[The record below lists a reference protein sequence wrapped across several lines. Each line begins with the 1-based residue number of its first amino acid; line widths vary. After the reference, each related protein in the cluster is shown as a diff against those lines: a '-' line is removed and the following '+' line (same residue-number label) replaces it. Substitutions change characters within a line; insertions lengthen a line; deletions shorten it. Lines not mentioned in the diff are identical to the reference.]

1 MPAGGL
7 MRHAVM
13 LGSRRLSY
21 LEAGHPAGRVLVL
34 LHAFPLTAQMWLPQ
48 LLAPR
53 DRWRLIAPDL
63 AGLGST
69 DDHDS
74 EPPVLDD
81 YVSDVT
87 ALLDRLEIRRAHIG
101 GLSLGGYTALA
112 VARMAPDRVDG
123 MVLADTKAP
132 ADTAEGRAARDRL
145 IATLDAGG
153 PDAVAAEM
161 LPRLVGAT
169 TGREQPEVLA
179 EIRSQIGLNGVTG
192 IRRAILRLRDRPD
205 ATPGMTSI
213 AVPTLVIVGDED
225 VATPV
230 AESKF
235 LAEQIPDSRLEIIAG
250 AGHLSNLERPE
261 AFTAALTR
269 FLAP

>member
-1 MPAGGL
+1 
-7 MRHAVM
+7 
-13 LGSRRLSY
+13 
-21 LEAGHPAGRVLVL
+21 
-34 LHAFPLTAQMWLPQ
+34 
-48 LLAPR
+48 
-53 DRWRLIAPDL
+53 
-63 AGLGST
+63 
-69 DDHDS
+69 
-74 EPPVLDD
+74 
-81 YVSDVT
+81 
-87 ALLDRLEIRRAHIG
+87 
-101 GLSLGGYTALA
+101 
-112 VARMAPDRVDG
+112 
-123 MVLADTKAP
+123 VLADTKAP
-132 ADTAEGRAARDRL
+132 GDTAEARAARDRL
-145 IATLDAGG
+145 LATLDAGG

-179 EIRSQIGLNGVTG
+179 EVRSQIGLNGVTG
-192 IRRAILRLRDRPD
+192 IRRTIVRLRDRPD
-205 ATPGMTSI
+205 ATPGLTSI